1 MAPCSASRF
10 GAAIDANTQPKP
22 EPSDAKADHAT
33 IPIRDAERRR
43 LTRLLTRRNNIE
55 YDIADAETSFM
66 PQNRWTERVEQLN
79 DAINQANEDLA
90 QLRAQRGT
98 TPHVEL
104 PPTDIE
110 IQVQSTEPAQIAIRV
125 GSDDFLYR
133 EEPDWAERGHQL
145 ALPKLTQASGDALQ
159 LVPANLDDSA
169 KELLESHLTNSL
181 SIIANEAL
189 RHTLDDE
196 PLPNLTLADLV
207 RPCEECGGWL
217 DPLGRCPAC
226 TRLDWQRQEINAAS
240 ARLVDE
246 RNDVMADMERARER
260 LPVLRRQLQDADHDI
275 EELRAKGVE
284 PDGA

>member
-1 MAPCSASRF
+1 MQRF
-10 GAAIDANTQPKP
+10 SFWRRARHQQPNQTGA
-22 EPSDAKADHAT
+22 ERREGGSAT

-79 DAINQANEDLA
+79 DAISQANEDLA
-90 QLRAQRGT
+90 QLRAERGT
-98 TPHVEL
+98 TPQVEFS
-104 PPTDIE
+104 PTAIE
-110 IQVQSTEPAQIAIRV
+110 IQVQSTEPAEIAIRV
-125 GSDDFLYR
+125 GSADFLYR

-145 ALPKLTQASGDALQ
+145 ALPKLTQASGNAWQ
-159 LVPANLDDSA
+159 WVPASLDERA

-207 RPCEECGGWL
+207 RPCDDCGGWL

-226 TRLDWQRQEINAAS
+226 TELNWQRQQINAAA

-284 PDGA
+284 PA